1 MKRLVEILNKS
12 NLADYQIVQKETVS
26 HQAFFIKQQL
36 DQHRI
41 SSVTHTKL
49 TIYVDSQD
57 KSKRGSATKE
67 IYPNETDE
75 EIRKDIES
83 MKFDASLAM
92 NKYYPL
98 VEDQHYFEEKEDF
111 DLVKSLENVVKA
123 VQSIEDTETEKINS
137 YEIFV
142 DEERYHIYNSKDV
155 DVTFNKTSE
164 MVEIVINSLSK
175 EHEVEVYHM
184 IEAGADQTSEAIREE
199 ILEVFKKASDR
210 SKAVPAKKMSKAHVL
225 ISGSD
230 LKEFFDYFRA
240 KINAQMIYG
249 GMSQNKVGDVIQKGD
264 DCDKITLKAVKEMNY
279 SNTNL
284 PYSLE
289 GVKASNFTILDNG
302 KYVNNV
308 GSARFAYY
316 LGLNDVKYA
325 SNFTVEP
332 GSKSIEEM
340 KKDPYLEIAQFS
352 SFQVDTVTGDFGGEF
367 RLAYYYDGNSVTP
380 VTAGSVTINMN
391 DVLDHIYLS
400 KESKQY
406 NDCIIPVAIELFDIE
421 VAGQE

>member
-41 SSVTHTKL
+41 SSVTHTKI
-49 TIYVDSQD
+49 TIYVDSED

-137 YEIFV
+137 YEVFV
-142 DEERYHIYNSKDV
+142 DEERYRIYNSKAV

-199 ILEVFKKASDR
+199 ILEVFKKANDR

-249 GMSQNKVGDVIQKGD
+249 GMSQNKVGDVIQKSE

-325 SNFTVEP
+325 SNFTVES

-340 KKDPYLEIAQFS
+340 KKSPYLEIAQFS

-400 KESKQY
+400 KETKQY
-406 NDCIIPVAIELFDIE
+406 NDCIIPVAIELFDVE

>member
-184 IEAGADQTSEAIREE
+184 IEAGADQTSEAIRQE

-406 NDCIIPVAIELFDIE
+406 NDCIIPEAIELFDIE

>member
-184 IEAGADQTSEAIREE
+184 IEAGADQTSEAIRQE

-249 GMSQNKVGDVIQKGD
+249 GMSQNKVGDVIQNGE

-325 SNFTVEP
+325 SNFIVEA

>member
-184 IEAGADQTSEAIREE
+184 IEAGADQTSEAIRQE

>member
-184 IEAGADQTSEAIREE
+184 IEAGADQTSEAIRQE

-249 GMSQNKVGDVIQKGD
+249 GMSQNKVGDVIQNGE

-406 NDCIIPVAIELFDIE
+406 NDCIIPEAIELFDIE

>member
-184 IEAGADQTSEAIREE
+184 IEAGADQTSEAIRQE

-325 SNFTVEP
+325 SNFTVES

>member
-184 IEAGADQTSEAIREE
+184 IEAGADQTSEAIRQE

-316 LGLNDVKYA
+316 LGLDDVKYA

>member
-184 IEAGADQTSEAIREE
+184 IEAGADQTSEAIRQE

-406 NDCIIPVAIELFDIE
+406 NDCIIPEVIELFDIE

>member
-184 IEAGADQTSEAIREE
+184 IEAGADQTSEAIRQE

-325 SNFTVEP
+325 SNFIVEA

>member
-325 SNFTVEP
+325 SNFTVES

-367 RLAYYYDGNSVTP
+367 RLAYYYDGSSVTP

>member
-210 SKAVPAKKMSKAHVL
+210 SKAVPTKKMSKAHVL

>member
-210 SKAVPAKKMSKAHVL
+210 SEAVPAKKMSKAHVL

-406 NDCIIPVAIELFDIE
+406 NDCIIPEAIELFDIE

>member
-325 SNFTVEP
+325 SNFTVES

>member
-406 NDCIIPVAIELFDIE
+406 NDCIIPEAIELFDIE

>member
-316 LGLNDVKYA
+316 LGLDDVKYA

>member
-1 MKRLVEILNKS
+1 
-12 NLADYQIVQKETVS
+12 
-26 HQAFFIKQQL
+26 
-36 DQHRI
+36 
-41 SSVTHTKL
+41 
-49 TIYVDSQD
+49 
-57 KSKRGSATKE
+57 
-67 IYPNETDE
+67 
-75 EIRKDIES
+75 
-83 MKFDASLAM
+83 
-92 NKYYPL
+92 
-98 VEDQHYFEEKEDF
+98 
-111 DLVKSLENVVKA
+111 
-123 VQSIEDTETEKINS
+123 
-137 YEIFV
+137 
-142 DEERYHIYNSKDV
+142 
-155 DVTFNKTSE
+155 
-164 MVEIVINSLSK
+164 
-175 EHEVEVYHM
+175 
-184 IEAGADQTSEAIREE
+184 
-199 ILEVFKKASDR
+199 
-210 SKAVPAKKMSKAHVL
+210 
-225 ISGSD
+225 
-230 LKEFFDYFRA
+230 
-240 KINAQMIYG
+240 MIYG

>member
-199 ILEVFKKASDR
+199 IIEVFKKASDR

-249 GMSQNKVGDVIQKGD
+249 GMSQNKVGDVIQNGE

-406 NDCIIPVAIELFDIE
+406 NDCIIPEAIELFDIE